1 MLSWWLIA
9 GFYRIPAGR
18 VFGEGFFPPTPHLA
32 RQGRFFYSLLEGGRR
47 FRIDKSDIKR
57 YRINDQIREATVRLV
72 GEDGGPQIIPTE
84 EAMAI
89 ARSKEMDLVEIS
101 PDQDPPVVKIIDFSK
116 FRFEQIKKAK
126 EAKKKQKVIHVK
138 EIKFRPSI
146 DSHDYRHKVNHAR
159 DFLEKGDKVKFTL
172 MFRGREIV
180 HNELGFKVMDNIQ
193 KDLEEFAQVEK
204 KASIEGRN
212 ITMIMTPM
220 PSVAKK

>member
-1 MLSWWLIA
+1 M
-9 GFYRIPAGR
+9 
-18 VFGEGFFPPTPHLA
+18 
-32 RQGRFFYSLLEGGRR
+32 LEGGRR
-47 FRIDKSDIKR
+47 LRIDKSDIKR
-57 YRINDQIREATVRLV
+57 YRINDQIREPMVRLV
-72 GEDGGPQIIPTE
+72 GEEGGPQVVPTD
-84 EAMAI
+84 EAMAL
-89 ARSKEMDLVEIS
+89 AKNKEMDLVEIS

-146 DSHDYRHKVNHAR
+146 DSNDYRHKVNHAR
-159 DFLEKGDKVKFTL
+159 EFLEKGDKVKFTL

-193 KDLEEFAQVEK
+193 KDLEQSALVEK

-212 ITMIMTPM
+212 ITMIMTPV
-220 PSVAKK
+220 PSMAKK